1 MTERLRTLRDWMFKG
16 LLFEAEAERFGQAGI
31 RVGADLREVEARLL
45 DETLAPFPIDL
56 RNEALQMARLYALL
70 YSFEN
75 SVRQLIKERLQERHG
90 ADWWAKGVPQKLQK
104 FAEERQ
110 RDAVE
115 QSWLEGQKTEL
126 LGFVE
131 FGHLADIIVNSWEDF
146 SDLVPT
152 QHWLKQRMEELE
164 KTRNFVAHHRLLLPS
179 EFDRIEMYVADWN
192 RAVGL

>member
-16 LLFEAEAERFGQAGI
+16 LLFEAEAERFRQGGI
-31 RVGADLREVEARLL
+31 RVGADLREAEARLL
-45 DETLAPFPIDL
+45 EETMAPFPIDL

-90 ADWWAKGVPQKLQK
+90 VDWWVKGVPQKVQRV
-104 FAEERQ
+104 AEERQ

-126 LGFVE
+126 LQFVE

-152 QHWLKQRMEELE
+152 QHWLKQRMDELE
-164 KTRNFVAHHRLLLPS
+164 KARNFVAHHRLLLPS